1 MHCCGRVFK
10 REFSFLFF
18 TPPEEWV
25 ALAHEKINVA
35 LPVMRQVKSK
45 MMENWERQYDLYWL
59 TRNWGKEEEEKR
71 ERESYLSPGELG
83 SHDPKQRYKQLFGPR
98 DELGRSFLLSFARE
112 RTIFDD
118 NK

>member
-83 SHDPKQRYKQLFGPR
+83 SHDPQHPPHRTYPIH
-98 DELGRSFLLSFARE
+98 LSKILRKPHKMVMMM
-112 RTIFDD
+112 TIIH
-118 NK
+118 